1 MINQNNTFNKYGILS
16 DDLECIVKKILNN
29 KNIIDIILFGSRA
42 KGNYRKGSDIDIA
55 ILSEGLSFDELNQIN
70 QKKKA
75 QEIVHLTAGIYKN
88 IEPEVESCLLREN
101 WERNVE
107 R

>member
-1 MINQNNTFNKYGILS
+1 MTYKIAKALIENGQTKYKNKKLPPGRIMAH
-16 DDLECIVKKILNN
+16 
-29 KNIIDIILFGSRA
+29 II
-42 KGNYRKGSDIDIA
+42 Y
-55 ILSEGLSFDELNQIN
+55 DELNQIN

-107 R
+107 G

>member
-1 MINQNNTFNKYGILS
+1 MTYK
-16 DDLECIVKKILNN
+16 IVKALIENGQIKYIN
-29 KNIIDIILFGSRA
+29 KKLPPGRIMAHVI
-42 KGNYRKGSDIDIA
+42 Y
-55 ILSEGLSFDELNQIN
+55 DELNQIN

-75 QEIVHLTAGIYKN
+75 QEIVHLTSGIYKN
-88 IEPEVESCLLREN
+88 IEPEVESCSLREN

>member
-1 MINQNNTFNKYGILS
+1 MAH
-16 DDLECIVKKILNN
+16 
-29 KNIIDIILFGSRA
+29 II
-42 KGNYRKGSDIDIA
+42 Y
-55 ILSEGLSFDELNQIN
+55 DELNQIN

-75 QEIVHLTAGIYKN
+75 QEIVHLTSGIYKN
-88 IEPEVESCLLREN
+88 IEPEVESCFLREN